1 MHTHAIRQC
10 HEFDE
15 CGTYAPAKAAGK
27 PVYNIEYLAKN
38 FAKGCPQQAAMG
50 IHTSL
55 KVRVVP
61 QSRPAQ
67 QPARLLALVCCHAP
81 GPKLGMAQSLMLRPK
96 PSTSPQNQKL
106 KALPFTRCPNN
117 PWLSLPPSPKP
128 LPSPSSVPNL
138 GPIATS
144 SWWRPKASD
153 NLGWQYMTS
162 AEFIPATMWVS
173 TAKVY
178 VIDLFLNSAATTA
191 AIAAKGGYA
200 VCQFNAGTY
209 EDGQPDSGLFT
220 AADHPKN
227 SWLDIRATN
236 VRSIMQKVRHGH

>member
-1 MHTHAIRQC
+1 
-10 HEFDE
+10 
-15 CGTYAPAKAAGK
+15 
-27 PVYNIEYLAKN
+27 
-38 FAKGCPQQAAMG
+38 
-50 IHTSL
+50 
-55 KVRVVP
+55 
-61 QSRPAQ
+61 
-67 QPARLLALVCCHAP
+67 
-81 GPKLGMAQSLMLRPK
+81 
-96 PSTSPQNQKL
+96 
-106 KALPFTRCPNN
+106 
-117 PWLSLPPSPKP
+117 
-128 LPSPSSVPNL
+128 
-138 GPIATS
+138 
-144 SWWRPKASD
+144 
-153 NLGWQYMTS
+153 MTS